1 MRLAHYFGLICVIRV
16 NPRLIEFLLVPK
28 MIEPLL
34 QDKFARTI
42 KDLRISVTDRCNFRC
57 FYCIPDEHIVW
68 KRKQELLTY
77 DEIFLVSEI
86 AVGLGV
92 EKLRLTGGEPLMRN
106 DLELLITRLSKI
118 PGLRDLAMT
127 TNGAG
132 LKMRASALRSAGL
145 NRITISCDSLKPETF
160 KTITRRDALQSVLD
174 GIEVTLRAGFPPP
187 KINCVVIRGMND
199 GEVADFADFARA
211 TGVCVRFI
219 EYMPLDNGHQWNRQ
233 MLVGG
238 REVLQ
243 RIEERHK
250 LVPID
255 RNSPCETAL
264 KYAFADGA
272 PGEIGIIAPVT
283 MQFCGAC
290 SRLRLTAD
298 GNLRTCLF
306 SMVDHNIR
314 ALVRRG
320 EPRDQIGQFMIDTV
334 LKKKAGHRINEPD
347 FIQPPRTMSFIG
359 G

>member
-1 MRLAHYFGLICVIRV
+1 
-16 NPRLIEFLLVPK
+16 
-28 MIEPLL
+28 MILPSL
-34 QDKFARTI
+34 QDKFGRTI

-57 FYCIPDEHIVW
+57 FYCIPDENIAW

-77 DEIFLVSEI
+77 DEIVLVCEI
-86 AVGLGV
+86 AVSLGV
-92 EKLRLTGGEPLMRN
+92 EKVRLTGGEPLLRG
-106 DLELLITRLSKI
+106 DLELLITRLAKI
-118 PGLRDLAMT
+118 PGLCDLAMT

-132 LKMRASALRSAGL
+132 LKKRASALRSAGL
-145 NRITISCDSLKPETF
+145 NRLTISCDSLKPETF

-174 GIEVTLRAGFPPP
+174 GIEAAIAAGFPPP

-199 GEVADFADFARA
+199 DEVADFADFARA
-211 TGVCVRFI
+211 KDVCVRFI
-219 EYMPLDNGHQWNRQ
+219 EYMPLDNGHQWDRK

-255 RNSPCETAL
+255 RNSPSETAL
-264 KYAFADGA
+264 KYTFADRA

-283 MQFCGAC
+283 MPFCGAC

-314 ALVRRG
+314 ELVRRG
-320 EPRDQIGQFMIDTV
+320 ETRDQIAQFMIDTV

-347 FIQPPRTMSFIG
+347 FVQPPRTMSFIG

>member
-1 MRLAHYFGLICVIRV
+1 
-16 NPRLIEFLLVPK
+16 
-28 MIEPLL
+28 MILPSL
-34 QDKFARTI
+34 QDKFGRTI

-57 FYCIPDEHIVW
+57 FYCIPNEDIGW

-77 DEIFLVSEI
+77 DEIVQVCEI

-92 EKLRLTGGEPLMRN
+92 EKVRLTGGEPLLRK
-106 DLELLITRLSKI
+106 DLELLIERLAKI
-118 PGLRDLAMT
+118 PGLGDLAIT
-127 TNGAG
+127 TNATG
-132 LKMRASALRSAGL
+132 LKKRARALRSAGL
-145 NRITISCDSLKPETF
+145 NRITISCDSLKPDTF
-160 KTITRRDALQSVLD
+160 KAISKREALRSVLD
-174 GIEVTLRAGFPPP
+174 GIEATIAAGFPSP

-199 GEVADFADFARA
+199 DEVGDFADFARA
-211 TGVCVRFI
+211 KGVCVRFI

-233 MLVGG
+233 LLVGG

-243 RIEERHK
+243 RIEQCHK
-250 LVPID
+250 LVPVD
-255 RNSPCETAL
+255 RNAPSETAL

-283 MQFCGAC
+283 MPFCGEC
-290 SRLRLTAD
+290 SRLRLTAE

-314 ALVRRG
+314 QLLRSRAS
-320 EPRDQIGQFMIDTV
+320 RDQIGQFMIDTV

>member
-1 MRLAHYFGLICVIRV
+1 
-16 NPRLIEFLLVPK
+16 
-28 MIEPLL
+28 MISPSL
-34 QDKFARTI
+34 QDKFGRTI

-77 DEIFLVSEI
+77 DEIVLLTEVAVS
-86 AVGLGV
+86 LGV
-92 EKLRLTGGEPLMRN
+92 EKVRLTGGEPLLRGN
-106 DLELLITRLSKI
+106 LESLIKRLAKI

-132 LKMRASALRSAGL
+132 LKRRASALRSAGL
-145 NRITISCDSLKPETF
+145 DRITISCDSLKPETF
-160 KTITRRDALQSVLD
+160 QTITKRDALQSVLG
-174 GIEVTLRAGFPPP
+174 GIEATIASRFPFP
-187 KINCVVIRGMND
+187 KINCVLIRGMND
-199 GEVADFADFARA
+199 DEVADFADFARA

-219 EYMPLDNGHQWNRQ
+219 EYMPLDNGHRWGRR

-238 REVLQ
+238 REVLR
-243 RIEERHK
+243 RIEERHQ

-255 RNSPCETAL
+255 SNSASETAR
-264 KYAFADGA
+264 KYVFADGA

-283 MQFCGAC
+283 MPFCGAC

-306 SMVDHNIR
+306 SMVDHSIR
-314 ALVRRG
+314 DLLRLGAT
-320 EPRDQIGQFMIDTV
+320 RDRIAQFMIDTV

>member
-1 MRLAHYFGLICVIRV
+1 MIQ
-16 NPRLIEFLLVPK
+16 PK
-28 MIEPLL
+28 L
-34 QDKFARTI
+34 QDRFARKI

-57 FYCIPDEHIVW
+57 FYCIPEEDIVW
-68 KRKQELLTY
+68 KQKETLLTY
-77 DEIFLVSEI
+77 DEMVLVSEI

-92 EKLRLTGGEPLMRN
+92 EKVRITGGEPLVRK
-106 DLELLITRLSKI
+106 DIEVLIARLSKI
-118 PGLRDLAMT
+118 RGLYDLALT
-127 TNGAG
+127 TNGDG

-145 NRITISCDSLKPETF
+145 NRITISCDSLKRETF

-174 GIEVTLRAGFPPP
+174 GIEATMAAGFPPP
-187 KINCVVIRGMND
+187 KVNCVVIRGMND

-211 TGVCVRFI
+211 TGVYVRFI
-219 EYMPLDNGHQWNRQ
+219 EYMPLDNGHQWDRK

-238 REVLQ
+238 REVLR

-250 LVPID
+250 LVSID
-255 RNSPCETAL
+255 RDTPSETAL
-264 KYAFADGA
+264 KYGFADGA

-283 MQFCGAC
+283 RPFCGAC

-314 ALVRRG
+314 EPLRRG
-320 EPRDQIGQFMIDTV
+320 DTRDQIAQFMIDTV
-334 LKKKAGHRINEPD
+334 LKKEAGHRINEPD

>member
-1 MRLAHYFGLICVIRV
+1 MI
-16 NPRLIEFLLVPK
+16 VPS
-28 MIEPLL
+28 L
-34 QDKFARTI
+34 QDKFGRTI

-57 FYCIPDEHIVW
+57 FYCIPDENIVW
-68 KRKQELLTY
+68 RRKQELLTY
-77 DEIFLVSEI
+77 DEIILVSEVAI
-86 AVGLGV
+86 GLGV
-92 EKLRLTGGEPLMRN
+92 EKLRLTGGEPLMRT
-106 DLELLITRLSKI
+106 DLELLIAQLSKI

-160 KTITRRDALQSVLD
+160 KAITKRDALRSVLE
-174 GIEVTLRAGFPPP
+174 GIEATMGAGFPPP
-187 KINCVVIRGMND
+187 KVNCVIIRGMND
-199 GEVADFADFARA
+199 NEVADFADFARV

-219 EYMPLDNGHQWNRQ
+219 EYMPLDNGHQWDRQ
-233 MLVGG
+233 LLVSG
-238 REVLQ
+238 REILR
-243 RIEERHK
+243 RIEERQL

-255 RNSPCETAL
+255 RGSPSETAL

-283 MQFCGAC
+283 MPFCGAC

-314 ALVRRG
+314 ELLRRG
-320 EPRDQIGQFMIDTV
+320 ETRDGIARFMIDTV

-347 FIQPPRTMSFIG
+347 FVQPPRSMSFIG

>member
-1 MRLAHYFGLICVIRV
+1 MIR
-16 NPRLIEFLLVPK
+16 
-28 MIEPLL
+28 PLL

-77 DEIFLVSEI
+77 DEIILVSEI

-92 EKLRLTGGEPLMRN
+92 EKLRLTGGEPLVRK
-106 DLELLITRLSKI
+106 DIELLIEHLSRI

-132 LKMRASALRSAGL
+132 LKRRASALRSAGL

-160 KTITRRDALQSVLD
+160 KTITKRDALQSVLD
-174 GIEVTLRAGFPPP
+174 GIEATTAAGFPPP
-187 KINCVVIRGMND
+187 RINCVVIRGMND
-199 GEVADFADFARA
+199 DEVTDFADFARA
-211 TGVCVRFI
+211 KGVCVRFI
-219 EYMPLDNGHQWNRQ
+219 EYMPLDNGHQWDRQ
-233 MLVGG
+233 MLVSG

-255 RNSPCETAL
+255 RDSPSETAL

-283 MQFCGAC
+283 MPFCGAC

-314 ALVRRG
+314 DLLRRG
-320 EPRDQIGQFMIDTV
+320 ATRDRIAQFMIDTV

>member
-1 MRLAHYFGLICVIRV
+1 
-16 NPRLIEFLLVPK
+16 
-28 MIEPLL
+28 MILPSL
-34 QDKFARTI
+34 QDKFGRTI

-57 FYCIPDEHIVW
+57 FYCIPDESIVW

-77 DEIFLVSEI
+77 DEIVLICEI
-86 AVGLGV
+86 AVSLGV
-92 EKLRLTGGEPLMRN
+92 EKVRLTGGEPLLRS
-106 DLELLITRLSKI
+106 DLELLVARLGKI
-118 PGLRDLAMT
+118 PGLHDLAMT
-127 TNGAG
+127 TNAAG
-132 LKMRASALRSAGL
+132 LKRRASALRSAGL

-174 GIEVTLRAGFPPP
+174 GIEATMAAGFPPP
-187 KINCVVIRGMND
+187 KVNCVVIRGMND
-199 GEVADFADFARA
+199 DEVADFADFARA

-219 EYMPLDNGHQWNRQ
+219 EYMPLDNGHQWDRR

-255 RNSPCETAL
+255 RNSPSETAL
-264 KYAFADGA
+264 KYTFADRA

-283 MQFCGAC
+283 MPFCGAC

-314 ALVRRG
+314 ELVRRG
-320 EPRDQIGQFMIDTV
+320 ETRDQIAQFMIDTV

-347 FIQPPRTMSFIG
+347 FVQPPRTMSFIG

>member
-1 MRLAHYFGLICVIRV
+1 
-16 NPRLIEFLLVPK
+16 

-34 QDKFARTI
+34 QDRFSRTI

-57 FYCIPDEHIVW
+57 FYCIPNEDIAW

-77 DEIFLVSEI
+77 DEIVLVSEI

-92 EKLRLTGGEPLMRN
+92 EKLRLTGGEPLIRK
-106 DLELLITRLSKI
+106 DIELLIKRLSKI
-118 PGLRDLAMT
+118 HGLRDMAMT
-127 TNGAG
+127 TNAHG
-132 LKMRASALRSAGL
+132 LKRRASALRSAGL

-160 KTITRRDALQSVLD
+160 KTITRRDALPSVLD
-174 GIEVTLRAGFPPP
+174 GIEATMAAGFPPP

-199 GEVADFADFARA
+199 DEVADFADFARA
-211 TGVCVRFI
+211 TGVSVRFI
-219 EYMPLDNGHQWNRQ
+219 EYMPLDNGHQWDRR

-243 RIEERHK
+243 RIQARHK
-250 LVPID
+250 LLPIPRD
-255 RNSPCETAL
+255 SPGETAL
-264 KYAFADGA
+264 KYSFADGA

-283 MQFCGAC
+283 MPFCGAC

-306 SMVDHNIR
+306 SMADHNI
-314 ALVRRG
+314 LELLRRDDTRG
-320 EPRDQIGQFMIDTV
+320 QIAQFMIDTV

-347 FIQPPRTMSFIG
+347 FIQPPRSMSFIG